1 MELTY
6 TKNGDYFIP
15 NLVIPE
21 EKRPIGKYGNLR
33 KTYLKEYHKGIY
45 QRMLLSCKLWE
56 HLADVEEQAQQRMD
70 ILVEQMKKAEGVT
83 EELKAMDQMKWVQ
96 EMNGIVHRAEEII
109 FQELIYTL

>member
-21 EKRPIGKYGNLR
+21 EKRPIKKYGNLR
-33 KTYLKEYHKGIY
+33 KKYLKEYHTGIY
-45 QRMLLSCKLWE
+45 QGMLLS
-56 HLADVEEQAQQRMD
+56 
-70 ILVEQMKKAEGVT
+70 
-83 EELKAMDQMKWVQ
+83 
-96 EMNGIVHRAEEII
+96 NGIIHRAEEMI

>member
-15 NLVIPE
+15 NLAIPE

-33 KTYLKEYHKGIY
+33 KKYLKEYHTGIY
-45 QRMLLSCKLWE
+45 QGMLLSCKLWE
-56 HLADVEEQAQQRMD
+56 HLGDVEEQTQQRLETL
-70 ILVEQMKKAEGVT
+70 IKQMKKVEGIT
-83 EELKAMDQMKWVQ
+83 EELKSENQMKWVQ
-96 EMNGIVHRAEEII
+96 EMNGIIQRAEEII

>member
-21 EKRPIGKYGNLR
+21 EKRPIKKYGNLR
-33 KTYLKEYHKGIY
+33 KKYLKEYHTGIY
-45 QRMLLSCKLWE
+45 QGMLLSCKLWE
-56 HLADVEEQAQQRMD
+56 HLADVEEQAQQRLD
-70 ILVEQMKKAEGVT
+70 VLIEQMKKVEGIT
-83 EELKAMDQMKWVQ
+83 EELKAVNQMKWVQ
-96 EMNGIVHRAEEII
+96 EMNDIIHRAEEII

>member
-21 EKRPIGKYGNLR
+21 EKRPIRKYGNLR
-33 KTYLKEYHKGIY
+33 KKYQKEYHMGIY
-45 QRMLLSCKLWE
+45 QGMLLSCKLWE
-56 HLADVEEQAQQRMD
+56 HLADVEEQAQQRLD
-70 ILVEQMKKAEGVT
+70 ILIEQMKKVGGIT
-83 EELKAMDQMKWVQ
+83 EELKAVNQMKWVQ
-96 EMNGIVHRAEEII
+96 EMNGIIHRAEEMI